1 MANQPRDWD
10 KELAKIDR
18 LISAQAGAPKQPASR
33 ERAPAAPP
41 AQGKP
46 AAPALPSADRGPR
59 WAVWGRV
66 VLGVVLG
73 AAVTQWPNAHACG
86 VALFLYLGAVG
97 MVLLAGGWGAVTAW
111 RRRLPGPHV
120 ASLAL
125 MLWGLALGAR
135 EVLPRVGY
143 AQHSSTWI
151 CQ

>member
-1 MANQPRDWD
+1 VADRPRDWD
-10 KELAKIDR
+10 KELAKIDQ
-18 LISAQAGAPKQPASR
+18 LISAQAGAPKQPAA
-33 ERAPAAPP
+33 RAQPPAAAP

-46 AAPALPSADRGPR
+46 AAPALPGAERGH

-66 VLGVVLG
+66 ALGVLLG

-97 MVLLAGGWGAVTAW
+97 MVVVAGAWGALTAW
-111 RRRLPGPHV
+111 RRRLLGPHV

-125 MLWGLALGAR
+125 ILWGLALGAR

-143 AQHSSTWI
+143 ARDVSTWI